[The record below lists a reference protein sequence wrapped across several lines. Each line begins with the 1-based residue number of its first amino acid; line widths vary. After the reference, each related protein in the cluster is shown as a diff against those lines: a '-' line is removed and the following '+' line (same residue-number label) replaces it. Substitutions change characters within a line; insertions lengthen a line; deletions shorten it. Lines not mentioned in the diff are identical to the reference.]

1 MTKSL
6 SNAILAFSLTAAVSW
21 GVAMSPAQSPAPM
34 APDQQAPALP
44 AKDTEKTTRLT
55 LEVLDDA
62 TRKPIYN
69 AHVVVR
75 FEVDRRLR
83 RDKRVSWE
91 SKANQR
97 GEVVLNSI
105 PRGTVKIQVIARG
118 YQTYGDQHELNE
130 AEHKLTVA
138 MKTPSGQKSAY

>member
-1 MTKSL
+1 MAGKLAKSW
-6 SNAILAFSLTAAVSW
+6 LTICLIAGLFAACAAV
-21 GVAMSPAQSPAPM
+21 AQDRASIARDEK
-34 APDQQAPALP
+34 ASDLP
-44 AKDTEKTTRLT
+44 ADSDKTTKLT
-55 LEVLDDA
+55 VQVLDEA

-75 FEVDRRLR
+75 FEVDRKLR

-97 GEVVLNSI
+97 GEVVLTLI
-105 PRGTVKIQVIARG
+105 PRGTVKVQVFARG
-118 YQTYGDQHELNE
+118 YQTYGDQHELNQPE
-130 AEHKLTVA
+130 QTVVIA

>member
-1 MTKSL
+1 MAGKLTK
-6 SNAILAFSLTAAVSW
+6 FSLTMGLIAVSFF
-21 GVAMSPAQSPAPM
+21 AAYTALAQDRATM
-34 APDQQAPALP
+34 ARDEKASDA
-44 AKDTEKTTRLT
+44 AADSEKTTKLT
-55 LEVLDDA
+55 VQVLDEA

-75 FEVDRRLR
+75 FEVDRKLR

-97 GEVVLNSI
+97 GEVVLNLI
-105 PRGTVKIQVIARG
+105 PRGTVKVQVIARG
-118 YQTYGDQHELNE
+118 YQTYGDQHDLNQPE
-130 AEHKLTVA
+130 ETVVVA